1 MTVCIVVSWHLFYP
15 FFLVPPTFVESP
27 KNQTIPK
34 GHTASFPCT
43 ALGDPRPS
51 ITWYKSHD
59 LITSNARYHIL
70 ANQTLVIFSVTAQ
83 DSGSLTC
90 RAMNEAG
97 TREAKAYLLVAGL
110 AFYFLIFLIK
120 SSHYLFIL
128 PWEWCHDDTETSR
141 AGGLDSRKGIH
152 LKNLWSFVIMLI
164 CRDYYRFHSRFL

>member
-1 MTVCIVVSWHLFYP
+1 MYYRVLTSFLPF

-27 KNQTIPK
+27 KNQTISK
-34 GHTASFPCT
+34 GHTASFPCA

-70 ANQTLVIFSVTAQ
+70 TNQTLVIYSVTAQ
-83 DSGSLTC
+83 DGGSLTC

-110 AFYFLIFLIK
+110 AFIFLYVIVFFPDFLK
-120 SSHYLFIL
+120 VNIL
-128 PWEWCHDDTETSR
+128 W
-141 AGGLDSRKGIH
+141 
-152 LKNLWSFVIMLI
+152 
-164 CRDYYRFHSRFL
+164 FHSYCNNRNKWGQPHYIMSTVLHPPRFSQRPKKNS

>member
-1 MTVCIVVSWHLFYP
+1 MPFCFVFLKTSTLSWLASIHLVLFVLSFFDIFFTTF

-59 LITSNARYHIL
+59 LVTSNARYHIL
-70 ANQTLVIFSVTAQ
+70 ANQTLVIYSATAQ

-90 RAMNEAG
+90 RAMNKAG

-110 AFYFLIFLIK
+110 AFIFL
-120 SSHYLFIL
+120 
-128 PWEWCHDDTETSR
+128 
-141 AGGLDSRKGIH
+141 
-152 LKNLWSFVIMLI
+152 
-164 CRDYYRFHSRFL
+164 

>member
-1 MTVCIVVSWHLFYP
+1 MTT

-27 KNQTIPK
+27 KNQTIPN

-70 ANQTLVIFSVTAQ
+70 ANQTLVIYSVTAQ

-110 AFYFLIFLIK
+110 AFIFLYVIV
-120 SSHYLFIL
+120 FIPDFFSNFMHCGFTL
-128 PWEWCHDDTETSR
+128 TATVVINRDNLITLSLLCCIPHHFLRDQ
-141 AGGLDSRKGIH
+141 
-152 LKNLWSFVIMLI
+152 KN
-164 CRDYYRFHSRFL
+164 Y

>member
-1 MTVCIVVSWHLFYP
+1 MYYRVFTSLLSL

-27 KNQTIPK
+27 MNQTIPK

-43 ALGDPRPS
+43 ALGVPRPS

-70 ANQTLVIFSVTAQ
+70 ANQTLVIYSVTAQ

-110 AFYFLIFLIK
+110 AFIFLYIIV
-120 SSHYLFIL
+120 FI
-128 PWEWCHDDTETSR
+128 PDFY
-141 AGGLDSRKGIH
+141 K
-152 LKNLWSFVIMLI
+152 K
-164 CRDYYRFHSRFL
+164 